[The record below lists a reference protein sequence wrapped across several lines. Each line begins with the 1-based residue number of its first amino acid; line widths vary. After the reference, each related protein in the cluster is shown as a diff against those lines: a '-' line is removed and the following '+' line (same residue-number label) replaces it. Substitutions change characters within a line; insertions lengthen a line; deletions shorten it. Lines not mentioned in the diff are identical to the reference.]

1 MTKLTVTCRVLRR
14 GTLVGLATIEI
25 AEIQLVIGDVA
36 IHEKALSRRA
46 LLPAKPQIR
55 DDELVKDPLSGR
67 VQYTHLM
74 DFTSTRKR
82 QVHRTL
88 SRGRGVR
95 RTCRTNSGSFTKGR
109 AKTGGRK

>member
-74 DFTSTRKR
+74 DFTSSAVRYAFSATVVRA
-82 QVHRTL
+82 VLERTPDA
-88 SRGRGVR
+88 
-95 RTCRTNSGSFTKGR
+95 F
-109 AKTGGRK
+109 AMEADA